1 MPFIPTQDQAMT
13 EGMGYICDRT
23 QEHLGTTDVV
33 IIHMRRLMTRLVTDL
48 QRGIEPQAATH
59 PELYRV
65 RPLDVVSNNAELP
78 DVLSEFREETL
89 LPV

>member
-1 MPFIPTQDQAMT
+1 MT

-23 QEHLGTTDVV
+23 EEHLGTTDVA
-33 IIHMRRLMTRLVTDL
+33 IIHMRRLMTKLVTDL
-48 QRGIEPQAATH
+48 QNGIEPYAATR

-65 RPLDVVSNNAELP
+65 RPLDVVSNNSELP
-78 DVLSEFREETL
+78 KLLDEYHAETL